1 MSDDKL
7 IYPVHPIVQS
17 KKWDCGPTALRI
29 VLQYQFGLKLTAK
42 DTLQLTGV
50 TMNGA
55 DEYNLTNALTVLGF
69 KYKMGLHGTFVKL
82 KSILEEG
89 QTPIVHLVM
98 HDGIG
103 HYMVFTGYDEQNV
116 YLADPAKGKIIK
128 YGIPFFMGVWKAE
141 EKETQTRWYLA
152 VTGYSG
158 DKIDGTIKRYKRIQK
173 KLRASRN

>member
-1 MSDDKL
+1 
-7 IYPVHPIVQS
+7 
-17 KKWDCGPTALRI
+17 
-29 VLQYQFGLKLTAK
+29 
-42 DTLQLTGV
+42 
-50 TMNGA
+50 MNGA

-128 YGIPFFMGVWKAE
+128 YGIPFFMGVWKTKRRKHRHDGILQLQDIVE
-141 EKETQTRWYLA
+141 IKLTVLS
-152 VTGYSG
+152 SG
-158 DKIDGTIKRYKRIQK
+158 TNASKRNFAHQGTSYENRGDREN
-173 KLRASRN
+173 R